1 VTDTEDQRTALDL
14 EPAEALVR
22 ISFLVQSLYTQVA
35 TAHDLTAQQA
45 QLLCMVK
52 DGPRAMGDLVAM
64 LRIDKSSVSGLVDRV
79 GQRGLVTRTRSQT
92 DGRAVTVALTIDG
105 KRRAEAFYA
114 ETSARLEEVVAL
126 LAPDHRSTLAT
137 LLSEIVGACA
147 VPPVFGDHALVPS
160 TPRPE
165 GPDP

>member
-1 VTDTEDQRTALDL
+1 M
-14 EPAEALVR
+14 R

-79 GQRGLVTRTRSQT
+79 GQRGLVTRERSDT
-92 DGRAVTVALTIDG
+92 DGRAVTVAHTAGG

-114 ETSARLEEVVAL
+114 ETSARLEEVVAH
-126 LAPDHRSTLAT
+126 LAPDHRSTLSA
-137 LLSEIVGACA
+137 LLSEIVCACS
-147 VPPVFGDHALVPS
+147 VPPVFGDHP
-160 TPRPE
+160 
-165 GPDP
+165 

>member
-1 VTDTEDQRTALDL
+1 MDVTDPEEQRAFVVL

-79 GQRGLVTRTRSQT
+79 GQRGLVTRERSET
-92 DGRAVTVALTIDG
+92 DGRAVTVALTADG
-105 KRRAEAFYA
+105 KRRAAAFYA

-126 LAPDHRSTLAT
+126 LAPDDRRTLAA
-137 LLSEIVGACA
+137 LLSKIVGACS
-147 VPPVFGDHALVPS
+147 VPAVFGNHP
-160 TPRPE
+160 
-165 GPDP
+165 